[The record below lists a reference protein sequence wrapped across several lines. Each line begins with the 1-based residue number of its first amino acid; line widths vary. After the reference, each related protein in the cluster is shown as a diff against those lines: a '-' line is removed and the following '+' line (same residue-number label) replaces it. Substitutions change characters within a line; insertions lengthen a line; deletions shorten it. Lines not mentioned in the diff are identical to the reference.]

1 MYYFGSYSSCSTYLT
16 SSLTVY
22 WYCSSVQLIDPF
34 LVSVSCPDFFCWFFF
49 ACILCSLYQLI
60 SHLLCLVVKEV
71 CYLSSYG
78 EDFKGGLFHFQD
90 GEPLTIL
97 PMAGVSTLFIFF
109 LQQWGMQMLDEV
121 MGMILMF
128 FILNSPQD
136 VVMYTADDRNV
147 HSVDVV

>member
-1 MYYFGSYSSCSTYLT
+1 M
-16 SSLTVY
+16 
-22 WYCSSVQLIDPF
+22 
-34 LVSVSCPDFFCWFFF
+34 
-49 ACILCSLYQLI
+49 
-60 SHLLCLVVKEV
+60 KEV

-90 GEPLTIL
+90 GEPSTIL